1 MNRRHLYNIL
11 TAKNVSKTIEEKTK
25 HKDDIFDAKR
35 VIDIRSMW
43 NLEYWQI
50 SLRRGLSKILFINK
64 LGSVIKKVLNLF
76 TIVF

>member
-1 MNRRHLYNIL
+1 MNRRHLYNVL
-11 TAKNVSKTIEEKTK
+11 TAKNVSKTIEEKI
-25 HKDDIFDAKR
+25 KDDIFDAKR

-50 SLRRGLSKILFINK
+50 SLRRGLSKILFINE

>member
-35 VIDIRSMW
+35 VIDIGSMW
-43 NLEYWQI
+43 NLEYWQT

-76 TIVF
+76 MIVF

>member
-1 MNRRHLYNIL
+1 
-11 TAKNVSKTIEEKTK
+11 VSKTIEEKTK